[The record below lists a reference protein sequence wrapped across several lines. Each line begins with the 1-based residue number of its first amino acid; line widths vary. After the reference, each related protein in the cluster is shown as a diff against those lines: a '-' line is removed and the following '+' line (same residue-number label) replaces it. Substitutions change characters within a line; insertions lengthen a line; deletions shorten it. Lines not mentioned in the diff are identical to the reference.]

1 MHKIILL
8 YSLRKKKKKNRE
20 GDRITEKMSLADV
33 VRLCLYQFFCEG
45 FPDRVSLLDS
55 EMPLPV
61 ED

>member
-1 MHKIILL
+1 
-8 YSLRKKKKKNRE
+8 
-20 GDRITEKMSLADV
+20 MSLADV

>member
-8 YSLRKKKKKNRE
+8 YSLRKKKNRE
-20 GDRITEKMSLADV
+20 GDRIAEKMSLADV

-45 FPDRVSLLDS
+45 FPDRVSLLDR